1 MSRFEIYREDILSKF
16 FDEHKKRWSHF
27 IEERKH
33 NEFTYIFECVFLQ
46 NHINEIMLKNNLSDD
61 ETISYFLK
69 FANLLKGVKVK
80 LFYIN
85 QLDVKSRL
93 DEIIEQRRS
102 ENKDLYPDWIDQV
115 IDYLALGKF
124 AKEKGYLGY
133 GGALKFFSD
142 RKKLENMIISHL
154 PFETKV
160 FDLAND
166 YDRVFDQ
173 IIKSLT

>member
-1 MSRFEIYREDILSKF
+1 
-16 FDEHKKRWSHF
+16 
-27 IEERKH
+27 
-33 NEFTYIFECVFLQ
+33 
-46 NHINEIMLKNNLSDD
+46 
-61 ETISYFLK
+61 
-69 FANLLKGVKVK
+69 LKGVKVK

-115 IDYLALGKF
+115 IDYLASGKY
-124 AKEKGYLGY
+124 AEAKGYLGY

-173 IIKSLT
+173 IIKNLT